1 MRYFSLR
8 YLWSTFFAWEGVEMP
23 GKLSGLKGFGW
34 TAKQA
39 YVSDNYL
46 RENQFFLA
54 TFSHASVFL
63 FTSLKNLS
71 ALLYR
76 TGYNLTDSVSN
87 SFTDVIAFAI
97 LLMILSAEVWVKVT
111 CDWLKG
117 FSLRLCLCRPYS
129 WSGDHQTIWSSHFWW
144 AVRWFSVF
152 WSSSY
157 PIPYSFISTFI

>member
-34 TAKQA
+34 TPKQA

-71 ALLYR
+71 ALLHR
-76 TGYNLTDSVSN
+76 TGYNLTDSASN
-87 SFTDVIAFAI
+87 SSTDVIASAI
-97 LLMILSAEVWVKVT
+97 LLVILSAEVWVKLT

-117 FSLRLCLCRPYS
+117 LSLCLCWPR
-129 WSGDHQTIWSSHFWW
+129 SHLWKL
-144 AVRWFSVF
+144 RHKHKHKHK
-152 WSSSY
+152 
-157 PIPYSFISTFI
+157 PRQEK